1 MMIIVSSLMS
11 TKSSTAC
18 LVNDATCLTPLG
30 AMRARQYFRERIFR
44 LNGLWYKTK
53 NIENYQ
59 DTFALIKI
67 PSKLYSMIFTR
78 GVSGVWAGWAIAH
91 PDFGRIEGAAGR
103 RRHATTRH
111 ITTCPPSTWQPLTP
125 LFTTNNTNFLSP

>member
-1 MMIIVSSLMS
+1 MVVPKFVKLIQLYQFHKCVVALLLTPLISIFVFDISVGVSKDSPRSTEHTSALEIWCTKIEENLKNLQKKAFMMIIVSSLMS

-53 NIENYQ
+53 NIENY
-59 DTFALIKI
+59 
-67 PSKLYSMIFTR
+67 
-78 GVSGVWAGWAIAH
+78 
-91 PDFGRIEGAAGR
+91 
-103 RRHATTRH
+103 
-111 ITTCPPSTWQPLTP
+111 
-125 LFTTNNTNFLSP
+125 